1 MSLKQKLQNYFQIL
15 PDDHVQPEVAQNF
28 RHNFTVNMLDSSVW
42 MFGDSFVSVSTILP
56 VFAATLTDSPLV
68 IGLIPAL
75 LNAGWFLPQVFTAG
89 HVQRL
94 PKLLPFTKR
103 MAVMERIPY
112 AFFPLLILLLPI
124 IPRVLAVWIFILL
137 IAWRGFASGFVAL
150 PWQELIARVI
160 PISHRARFFGSSRLF
175 GQILGVVG
183 SLIAAVV
190 FGLVVYPF
198 NYMIS
203 FILALVLTWLSF
215 FFFSMTREP
224 VRKQAEPQILKEM
237 GMERS
242 RLIDIPAFRQILKSD
257 KNFVFYL
264 VSRSLVFMG
273 NMAAGF
279 LAVYAIQRF
288 TLADD
293 QAAIFT
299 GLLFVSGVVGNAV
312 WGSLGDKIGPKRV
325 LFFSGVIWSAAILLA
340 ILSKSIW
347 VYYGVFLLMGLAS
360 SGSILGDLI
369 LVMELGDDARRPT
382 YLGLART
389 LPGIFL
395 LIAPM
400 LAGVIVKSSG
410 YLAMFV
416 VTLVFMAIGLLLL
429 LRVKDRQRI
438 KPQPTSNN

>member
-1 MSLKQKLQNYFQIL
+1 MSLKQKLGNYFQIL
-15 PDDHVQPEVAQNF
+15 PDDQVPPEVAQNF
-28 RHNFTVNMLDSSVW
+28 RHNFTVNLLDSSVW
-42 MFGDSFVSVSTILP
+42 LFGDSFVSVSTILP

-103 MAVMERIPY
+103 MAVMERISY
-112 AFFPLLILLLPI
+112 AFFPLLVLLLPV
-124 IPRVLAVWIFILL
+124 IPKSLAVWIFILL
-137 IAWRGFASGFVAL
+137 IAWRGVASGFVAL

-160 PISHRARFFGSSRLF
+160 PISHRARFFGTSRVL
-175 GQILGVVG
+175 GQTLGVVG

-190 FGLVVYPF
+190 FGLVLYPF

-203 FILALVLTWLSF
+203 FSLALVLTWLSYF
-215 FFFSMTREP
+215 FFTMTKEP
-224 VRKQAEPQILKEM
+224 DRKQGGAQLQKEI
-237 GMERS
+237 GMEKD
-242 RLIDIPAFRQILKSD
+242 RLIDLPVFKQILKSD
-257 KNFVFYL
+257 KNFVLYL

-288 TLADD
+288 VLSDD

-325 LFFSGVIWSAAILLA
+325 LFISGVIWSAAILLA
-340 ILSKSIW
+340 ILSKTIW
-347 VYYGVFLLMGLAS
+347 AYYGVFLLMGLSS
-360 SGSILGDLI
+360 SGSIMGDLM

-400 LAGVIVKSSG
+400 LAGVIVKTSG
-410 YLAMFV
+410 YLVMFI
-416 VTLVFMAIGLLLL
+416 VTLVFMGLGLAFLLP
-429 LRVKDRQRI
+429 VKDRKRRRSQ
-438 KPQPTSNN
+438 QNS

>member
-1 MSLKQKLQNYFQIL
+1 MSLKQKLSNYFQIL
-15 PDDHVQPEVAQNF
+15 PDDHVPPEVAQNF
-28 RHNFTVNMLDSSVW
+28 RHNFTVNMLDSSIW
-42 MFGDSFVSVSTILP
+42 LFGDSFISISTILP

-94 PKLLPFTKR
+94 PKLLPFTKK

-112 AFFPLLILLLPI
+112 TFFPLLIFLLPVI
-124 IPRVLAVWIFILL
+124 SRNLAVWIFILL

-150 PWQELIARVI
+150 PWQEVIARVI
-160 PISHRARFFGSSRLF
+160 PISHRARYFGISRLA

-183 SLIAAVV
+183 SVIAAVV
-190 FGLVVYPF
+190 FSLVAYPI
-198 NYMIS
+198 NYAIS
-203 FILALVLTWLSF
+203 FSIALVITWLSYAF
-215 FFFSMTREP
+215 FTMNREP

-242 RLIDIPAFRQILKSD
+242 RLIDLPAFRQILKSD

-347 VYYGVFLLMGLAS
+347 MYYGVFLLMGMAS

-395 LIAPM
+395 LIAPL
-400 LAGVIVKSSG
+400 LAGVIVNSSG

-438 KPQPTSNN
+438 KSQPTSNS